1 MKRLLIT
8 IVVASVAILR
18 CNAASL
24 PTLAPEASG
33 AETAVPT
40 DVKGTADSAS
50 TPAVNGKY
58 IFIPDSIQDD
68 VIRLLRGRSKVV
80 DDINRLDPNEKT
92 IWKNDTVN
100 MVIRSRNL
108 GRYDRGLSNFLYV
121 PKGSWK
127 VGLTASYGQFNSE
140 DLELLGL
147 VNDVDLGV
155 SGFSIKPYFAYFVR
169 NNISVGMRFGY
180 TTLKG
185 NIDSFKVDID
195 DDMNFSLHDISYNNE
210 SYTAAFTATQYIGIT
225 RRGRFGVFNEM
236 ELAFTSGSSDFKR
249 PYGGEPRITHTNYTE
264 AAINISPGVSV
275 FIMKNVSFNISFG
288 VFGFHLRHEKQSENG
303 VSTGNR
309 TTSGA
314 NFRFNIFNI
323 NFGLGVHF

>member
-1 MKRLLIT
+1 MKRLLT
-8 IVVASVAILR
+8 AIVVASIAILN
-18 CNAASL
+18 CNAACL
-24 PTLAPEASG
+24 PTQKPDASESTPVG
-33 AETAVPT
+33 PANIEDNA
-40 DVKGTADSAS
+40 GFDSA
-50 TPAVNGKY
+50 AGAQGKY
-58 IFIPDSIQDD
+58 IFIPDSLQKD

-80 DDINRLDPNEKT
+80 DDIRRLDPNERT

-121 PKGSWK
+121 PKDSWK

-147 VNDVDLGV
+147 VNDIDLGV
-155 SGFSIKPYFAYFVR
+155 SGFSIKPYFAYFIR

-195 DDMNFSLHDISYNNE
+195 DDMNFALHDISYNNE

-249 PYGGEPRITHTNYTE
+249 PYDGEPRTTHTNYTE
-264 AAINISPGVSV
+264 VALNISPGLSV
-275 FIMKNVSFNISFG
+275 FIMRNVSFNISFG
-288 VFGFHLRHEKQSENG
+288 VFGYHIRHEKQSENG

-323 NFGLGVHF
+323 NFGLGIHF